1 MRWSIF
7 KASRFG
13 LAMLAVIAT
22 GVSAQQIST
31 AQGANAQPFKE
42 LASPIDAD
50 RDVVRMYFSFSC
62 PFSLQAHEPIDR
74 WGRSLPRPLKYEITP
89 AVTNDLRSLMGAA
102 YYYAVKTI
110 KPAALPAF
118 VTNTFEAIQKRHE
131 PADKPQTYRRAA
143 ERAGVAVDQLN
154 KIVKSSAVEAQARR
168 AAQLVADSQLTETPT
183 LVIGGQYLVT
193 PEATLGVNGNFVQ
206 LINATT
212 SKYMIERGIAP

>member
-1 MRWSIF
+1 MRCTTFS
-7 KASRFG
+7 
-13 LAMLAVIAT
+13 LAMVLFIAT
-22 GVSAQQIST
+22 GAFAQQMQGMPP
-31 AQGANAQPFKE
+31 AQAANAQPFKE
-42 LASPIDAD
+42 LTSPVEAD

-62 PFSLQAHEPIDR
+62 PFSLQAHEPIER

-89 AVTNDLRSLMGAA
+89 VVTGDMRSLMGAA

-110 KPAALPAF
+110 KPAAVPAF
-118 VTNTFEAIQKRHE
+118 VANTFEAIQKRHE

-143 ERAGVAVDQLN
+143 ERAGVTAEQLD
-154 KIVKSSAVEAQARR
+154 KIVKSSSVEMQTRR
-168 AAQLVADSQLTETPT
+168 AALLVGDTQLTETPT
-183 LVIGGQYLVT
+183 LVIGGLYLVT